1 MRICLLSS
9 MHPSNDKRVFD
20 KEAVYLVGA
29 GFEVSHICPADIK
42 SELMARGVLTKTY
55 PKPAGIRG
63 RLKQLL
69 MLYRLARD
77 EDADVYHCNE
87 VDSWG
92 IGVALK
98 ILRRKRC
105 VFDVHEHYPS
115 TFAESR
121 FPKWLQPLI
130 AAFVRLVFRLL
141 TPFTDRIVLAKRS
154 VSSDFHTAARK
165 KILVQNYTP
174 LAGLNF
180 SGAAVPALQKSVYTV
195 VHLGLFSKVRGWP
208 QILDAL
214 AIMRHKNVRLQVIGE
229 FNDGSRGEFEQRVAA
244 LGLSDRVKIFEW
256 MPFDQAFSYLV
267 NADIGIIAFQ
277 PGVQNHVYAMPHKM
291 FDYMAA
297 GLAVALPA
305 FAVEVA
311 PVVEESKC
319 GVLIEP
325 ADSQDIACKLDALV
339 GAPEVMREMGARG
352 KEAVR
357 DRYNWEAEAARL
369 IAMYK
374 ELEKAI

>member
-1 MRICLLSS
+1 
-9 MHPSNDKRVFD
+9 MHPANDKRVFD
-20 KEAVYLVGA
+20 KEAAYLASA
-29 GFEVSHICPADIK
+29 GFSVLHICPGK
-42 SELMARGVLTKTY
+42 QTNVFHKKGVQILTY
-55 PKPAGIRG
+55 PMPAGIKG
-63 RLKQLL
+63 RIRQLL

-92 IGVALK
+92 VGVALK
-98 ILRRKRC
+98 ILHGKLC
-105 VFDVHEHYPS
+105 IFDVHEHYPS

-121 FPKWLQPLI
+121 FPRWFQPLV
-130 AAFVRLVFRLL
+130 ASFVRLTFRLL
-141 TPFTDRIVLAKRS
+141 TPFTDRIVLAKHS
-154 VSSDFHTAARK
+154 VSADFHMPDSK

-180 SGAAVPALQKSVYTV
+180 SNVAFPAPQKSFYTV

-208 QILDAL
+208 QVLDAL
-214 AIMRHKNVRLQVIGE
+214 SKMKHKNVHLQVIGE
-229 FNDGSRGEFEQRVAA
+229 INDGSRVEFEQRVAT
-244 LGLSDRVKIFEW
+244 LGLSERVEIFEW
-256 MPFDQAFSYLV
+256 MPYDEAFSYLL

-297 GLAVALPA
+297 ALVVALPS

-311 PVVEESKC
+311 PVVEESEC
-319 GVLIEP
+319 GVLIDP
-325 ADSQDIACKLDALV
+325 ADPQDIASKLDALV
-339 GAPEVMREMGARG
+339 GAPEVMREMGLRG

-357 DRYNWEAEAARL
+357 NRYNWEAEAARL
-369 IAMYK
+369 IEMYK
-374 ELEKAI
+374 ELEKAN